1 MSVEV
6 WGDYENLPV
15 SGRTTTT
22 VSGNKSAWTNRLKEC
37 MDDDSGARTRV
48 LAAYTRKGE
57 YVPGS
62 YNEEPLIPPIINPP
76 PAVTQRGPNAPYYD
90 AKLTG
95 GPLLRPDARVY
106 TYDTCPSYMRAII
119 DWSYGRPAGAKNYP
133 KDAEYTKVF
142 YDLCNGNGYKGA
154 FAMDPDPDFVW
165 KPEVNTRVLGAYT
178 AKANVL
184 GAYTSA
190 PNDLWRTFEDVEDE
204 RRYQAASYESQLFDS
219 VREMLDARPGQQA
232 IVIDGEVII
241 LPQQREQPAM
251 NTGAGAEQQS
261 GAASYL
267 SAAALM
273 RQMRLDP
280 SAETEEAYR
289 RRLAELGLDTA
300 VSI

>member
-6 WGDYENLPV
+6 RGDFENLM
-15 SGRTTTT
+15 SAGQA
-22 VSGNKSAWTNRLKEC
+22 SSAAKGNKEAWTNRLREC
-37 MDDDSGARTRV
+37 MDDDYTVRTQV
-48 LAAYTRKGE
+48 LAAYTKRGE
-57 YVPGS
+57 YIPGS
-62 YNEEPLIPPIINPP
+62 YNEDPIVPPIINPP

-165 KPEVNTRVLGAYT
+165 KPDISTRVLGAYT
-178 AKANVL
+178 NESHVL
-184 GAYTSA
+184 GAYTVN
-190 PNDLWRTFEDVEDE
+190 PNALQRTFEDVEAE
-204 RRYQAASYESQLFDS
+204 RRYQATAYESALFDS
-219 VREMLDARPGQQA
+219 VKDMLDAHPDQEA
-232 IVIDGEVII
+232 IVIDGEVIM
-241 LPQQREQPAM
+241 LPKNRQQPAM
-251 NTGAGAEQQS
+251 TQPAAQAVQS
-261 GAASYL
+261 SAQAYL
-267 SAAALM
+267 STAALL
-273 RQMRLDP
+273 RQMRLD
-280 SAETEEAYR
+280 SASESEEAYR
-289 RRLAELGLDTA
+289 QRLAELGLDTA